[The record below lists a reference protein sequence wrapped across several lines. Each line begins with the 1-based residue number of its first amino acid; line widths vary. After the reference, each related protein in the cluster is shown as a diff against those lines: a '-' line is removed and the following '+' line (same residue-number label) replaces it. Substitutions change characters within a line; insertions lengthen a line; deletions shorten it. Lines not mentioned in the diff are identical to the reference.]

1 MNNAFCLKV
10 ALLEVMEEVDDYG
23 NQKFKIT
30 KRNEVLSSEVSVSRN
45 EFYEASRSGYKVTR
59 VIRVNN
65 FLYKGERY
73 ISIEK
78 KVYKVVRTYLI
89 SHLLELTLEDT
100 KLSEVEG
107 WLV

>member
-10 ALLEVMEEVDDYG
+10 ALFEVKEESDSYG
-23 NQKFKIT
+23 NQKFKVIR
-30 KRNEVLSSEVSVSRN
+30 KNEVLSSEVSVSRN

-59 VIRVNN
+59 VIRINN

-73 ISIEK
+73 ILIEK
-78 KVYKVVRTYLI
+78 KIYKVVRTYLI

>member
-10 ALLEVMEEVDDYG
+10 ALLEVTEEVDGYG
-23 NQKFKIT
+23 NQKFKVT
-30 KRNEVLSSEVSVSRN
+30 KKNEVLSSEVSVSRN

-59 VIRVNN
+59 VIRINN

-73 ISIEK
+73 ISIER
-78 KVYKVVRTYLI
+78 KVYKVVRTYMV
-89 SHLLELTLEDT
+89 SHLLELTLADT

>member
-10 ALLEVMEEVDDYG
+10 ALLEVSEEVDSYG
-23 NQKFKIT
+23 NQKFKVT

-59 VIRVNN
+59 VIRINS

-78 KVYKVVRTYLI
+78 KVYKAVRTYLI

>member
-10 ALLEVMEEVDDYG
+10 ALLEVTEEVDGYG
-23 NQKFKIT
+23 NQKFKVA
-30 KRNEVLSSEVSVSRN
+30 KRNDVLSSEVSVSRN

-59 VIRVNN
+59 VIRINN

-73 ISIEK
+73 ISIEN

>member
-10 ALLEVMEEVDDYG
+10 ALLEVNEEVDGYG

-73 ISIEK
+73 VSIEK
-78 KVYKVVRTYLI
+78 KVYKVIRTYLI
-89 SHLLELTLEDT
+89 FHLLELTLEDT
-100 KLSEVEG
+100 KLSEVKG

>member
-10 ALLEVMEEVDDYG
+10 ALLEVKEEVDGYG
-23 NQKFKIT
+23 NQKFKVT

-59 VIRVNN
+59 VIRINS

-73 ISIEK
+73 VLIENK
-78 KVYKVVRTYLI
+78 IYKVIRTYLI

-107 WLV
+107 WLA

>member
-10 ALLEVMEEVDDYG
+10 
-23 NQKFKIT
+23 
-30 KRNEVLSSEVSVSRN
+30 RNEILSSEVSVSRN

-78 KVYKVVRTYLI
+78 KVYKVIRTYLI

-100 KLSEVEG
+100 KLNEVDG

>member
-10 ALLEVMEEVDDYG
+10 ALLEVEEEVDGYG

-59 VIRVNN
+59 VIRINS

-73 ISIEK
+73 VSIEK
-78 KVYKVVRTYLI
+78 KVYKVVKTYLI

-100 KLSEVEG
+100 KFSEVEE

>member
-1 MNNAFCLKV
+1 MKV
-10 ALLEVMEEVDDYG
+10 ALLEVEEEVDGYG

-59 VIRVNN
+59 VIRINS

-73 ISIEK
+73 VSIEK

-100 KLSEVEG
+100 KFSEVEE

>member
-1 MNNAFCLKV
+1 MNSAFCLKV
-10 ALLEVMEEVDDYG
+10 VLLEVREEADGYG
-23 NQKFKIT
+23 NQKFKVT
-30 KRNEVLSSEVSVSRN
+30 KRNEVLSNEVSVSRN

-59 VIRVNN
+59 VIRINS

-73 ISIEK
+73 ISINK

-107 WLV
+107 WLI